1 MNLSEVFIRRPIMTI
16 LVMAALLLGG
26 ISSYFSLPVNE
37 LPNVDFPTIVVTA
50 QIPGMD
56 AATMGSAVATPLE
69 TQFSEIPGLD
79 SMNSVSILGT
89 TQITLQFR
97 LDRNIDGAAL
107 DVQSAISAASRQLP
121 PTMPSPPTMR
131 KINPAEFAVLNI
143 TVTSPTLSMPVVDEY
158 AETVIVRSIS
168 TISGVASVDIYG
180 QEHPA
185 VRIQIDP
192 NKLAARGIGLDQ
204 VINAVHNMNVNL
216 ATGTLDGPTRSAVIQ
231 ADGQLFK
238 AAQYEDQIITYS
250 NGAPVRLKDVGRAID
265 SVDNIW
271 LSSLYNGQTGVT
283 LGVNRQPGSNT
294 IAVVDAVKA
303 KLEQLKAELPP
314 SISIATTLDRSQDIK
329 DSVRDVQE
337 TLLLAALLVV
347 GVIFV
352 FLRTPSATFIPAIA
366 LPITVIGTFA
376 GMAFFGYSLD
386 NLSLMALTLSVGF
399 VVDDAIV
406 MLENI
411 MRHIEEGMPPMRAS
425 LIGSKE
431 VSFTILSMTAS
442 LACVFIPVL
451 FMGGIVGRLLHEF
464 AVTIV
469 ITILI
474 SGLVSVTL
482 TPMLCSRLIKPVRP
496 GHAARHNGF
505 YRLSEAGF
513 NAMQRG
519 YERSLKWCLK
529 HRQFTL
535 GVFAASLMA
544 SYFLFRII
552 PMDFLPPDDV
562 GRVYAFTEGAN
573 GISFEEMRRHQDE
586 AAQILWHDPN
596 VEGAMSTVGNG
607 GARGGSN
614 QGSFS
619 IVLKPRDQRLGVDQV
634 MAELR
639 RKFAA
644 IPGLNVYLQ
653 NRPVI
658 TIGGLLSKAQYQYTL
673 QDGDTAEL
681 YDWSTRFKDALA
693 RTPGFLDVTS
703 DLDLSTPS
711 VHVGVNR
718 DRANALG
725 ISMQQLESALSAS
738 FGGQQISIINT
749 PADQFRVWLELLPQ
763 YQRDASSLQRIFLTG
778 QNLGA
783 LSSTASGALVPLS
796 AVTTIQ
802 NGSSPLAVNHFGE
815 LPAVTIS
822 FSLPPGV
829 ALSDAVDKIE
839 AMKTNIGMPASVIT
853 SFQGTAKA
861 FQEST
866 QGMGYLL
873 LGAVLVVYIILGI
886 LYESFIHP
894 LTILSG
900 LPSAAVGAL
909 ATLFIF
915 HIPLSLYAFVGMIM
929 LVGIV
934 KKNAIM
940 MIDFALVRERE
951 HGADPV
957 SAIAEA
963 ALIRF
968 RPIMMTTMAALMGS
982 LPIAIGLGEGGASR
996 QPLGLAVVGGLV
1008 FSQMLTLYI
1017 TPVIYGYL
1025 DRLGRFAG
1033 TGSPQEI
1040 EFPAQAE

>member
-1 MNLSEVFIRRPIMTI
+1 MNLSEIFIKRPIMTV
-16 LVMAALLLGG
+16 LLMAALLLGG
-26 ISSYFSLPVNE
+26 IASYFSLPVNE

-69 TQFSEIPGLD
+69 TQFTLIPGLD

-89 TQITLQFR
+89 TQITLTFR

-107 DVQSAISAASRQLP
+107 DVQSAISSATRQLP
-121 PTMPSPPTMR
+121 PSMPTPPTFR
-131 KINPAEFAVLNI
+131 KINPAESPVMNI
-143 TVTSPTLSMPVVDEY
+143 TVTSPTLSTRVVDEY
-158 AETVIVRSIS
+158 AETLIVRSIS

-180 QEHPA
+180 QAHPA

-192 NKLAARGIGLDQ
+192 NKLAARSIGIDQ
-204 VINAVHNMNVNL
+204 VITAIRNMNVNL
-216 ATGTLDGPTRSAVIQ
+216 ATGTLDGPTRAAVIQ

-238 AAQYEDQIITYS
+238 AAQFEDQIIAYS
-250 NGAPVRLKDVGRAID
+250 KGAPVRLKDVGRAID
-265 SVDNIW
+265 SVDNKW
-271 LSSLYNGQTGVT
+271 LSGLYNGETGVT

-294 IAVVDAVKA
+294 ITVVNAVKA
-303 KLEQLKAELPP
+303 KLEQLKTQLPP
-314 SISIATTLDRSQDIK
+314 SISMQITLDRSDGIK
-329 DSVRDVQE
+329 NSVRDVQV

-347 GVIFV
+347 GVIFA
-352 FLRTPSATFIPAIA
+352 FLRTASATFIPAIA

-376 GMAFFGYSLD
+376 GMSFFGYSLD

-411 MRHIEEGMPPMRAS
+411 MRHIEGGMHPMRAS

-431 VSFTILSMTAS
+431 ISFTILSMTAS
-442 LACVFIPVL
+442 LACVFIPIL

-482 TPMLCSRLIKPVRP
+482 TPMLCSRLIKPIRQ
-496 GHAARHNGF
+496 GHSERHGWF
-505 YRLSEAGF
+505 YRLSETGF

-519 YERSLKWCLK
+519 YQRSLNWCLR

-535 GVFAASLMA
+535 GVFAASLVA
-544 SYFLFRII
+544 TVFLFRIM
-552 PMDFLPPDDV
+552 PADFLPADDV
-562 GRVYAFTEGAN
+562 GRLYAFTEGAN
-573 GISFEEMRRHQDE
+573 GISFEEMKRHQDE
-586 AAQILWHDPN
+586 AAHIVWSDPN
-596 VEGAMSTVGNG
+596 VAGAMSSVGSG

-614 QGSFS
+614 QGYFS
-619 IVLKPRDQRLGVDQV
+619 IVLKPRDRRLGINAV

-639 RKFAA
+639 RKFAK

-658 TIGGLLSKAQYQYTL
+658 TIGGLISKAQYQYTL
-673 QDGDTAEL
+673 QDGDTQEL
-681 YDWSTRFKDALA
+681 YNWAARLKTELA
-693 RTPGFLDVTS
+693 ATPGFLDVTS

-711 VHVGVNR
+711 VHVGVDR

-725 ISMQQLESALSAS
+725 ISMNELESALSAS
-738 FGGQQISIINT
+738 FGGEQVSIINT
-749 PADQFRVWLELLPQ
+749 PSDQFRVWLELLPQ
-763 YQRDASSLQRIFLTG
+763 YQQDANSLDRLFLTG
-778 QNLGA
+778 QNIGA
-783 LSSTASGALVPLS
+783 LSSTANGSLVPMS
-796 AVTTIQ
+796 AVTNLK
-802 NGSSPLAVNHFGE
+802 NGSSALAVNHFGE

-829 ALSDAVDKIE
+829 ALSDAVDKID
-839 AMKTNIGMPASVIT
+839 ALKSRIGMPASVIT
-853 SFQGTAKA
+853 NFQGTAQA
-861 FQEST
+861 FQQSM

-886 LYESFIHP
+886 LYESLIHP

-900 LPSAAVGAL
+900 LPSAATGAL
-909 ATLFIF
+909 ITLYLF

-951 HGADPV
+951 HGVDART
-957 SAIAEA
+957 AIAEA

-982 LPIAIGLGEGGASR
+982 LPIALGIGEGGASR

-1008 FSQMLTLYI
+1008 LSQMLTLYI

-1025 DRLGRFAG
+1025 DRAGKFAG
-1033 TGSPQEI
+1033 RNFTSRAEV
-1040 EFPAQAE
+1040 PAE